1 MSNID
6 LITVT
11 TFSEMKV
18 SLDAW
23 KHGKNIVTFNIEAD
37 HEEKKI
43 DYSANL
49 LLWSLKK
56 CFTTLCNI

>member
-1 MSNID
+1 MLNID
-6 LITVT
+6 LMTVT

-23 KHGKNIVTFNIEAD
+23 KHGKDIVTFNIEAD
-37 HEEKKI
+37 HEEKRI
-43 DYSANL
+43 DYSAKP

-56 CFTTLCNI
+56 RFTTLCNI